1 MDLIFTRND
10 LILQKKKKSEEGFI
24 SAWELRLVN
33 LLLD

>member
-10 LILQKKKKSEEGFI
+10 LILQKKKSEEGFI